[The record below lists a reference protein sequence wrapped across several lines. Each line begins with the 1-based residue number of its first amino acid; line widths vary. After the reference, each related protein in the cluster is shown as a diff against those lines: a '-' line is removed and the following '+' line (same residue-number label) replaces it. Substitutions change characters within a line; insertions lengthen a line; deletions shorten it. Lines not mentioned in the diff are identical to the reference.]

1 MEEWL
6 VYSLIVVIIYTVWTL
21 LYEEIVKKH
30 DDCACMPL
38 KMYMI
43 VGVLALIFFI
53 YHVKHECKHGDKIS
67 SCIKSTNTKV
77 FIYISV
83 IAIFILLSNRFLLK
97 AIIEKGNSGYVYSIT
112 NMYIIMV
119 TILSAYLY
127 NTKVERKHMI
137 GIAAI
142 LVGSGILAF

>member
-6 VYSLIVVIIYTVWTL
+6 MYSLIVVIIYTVWTI
-21 LYEEIVKKH
+21 LYEEILKKH

-43 VGVLALIFFI
+43 VGILALIYFI
-53 YHVKHECKHGDKIS
+53 YHVKHECKHGDKITHS
-67 SCIKSTNTKV
+67 LKSTNSKV
-77 FIYISV
+77 FIYISI
-83 IAIFILLSNRFLLK
+83 IAVFVLLSNRFLLK
-97 AIIEKGNSGYVYSIT
+97 AIVDKGNSGYVYSIT

-127 NTKVERKHMI
+127 NTKIEKKHII
-137 GIAAI
+137 GIVAI
-142 LVGSGILAF
+142 IFGSGVLAF